1 MFRVTAMGDGE
12 RKAAGARRRA
22 AVAWRRLLPL
32 ALLILAA
39 AVALASGLHELLG
52 FDALQQHNRA
62 LRDAVE
68 ARPVLVA
75 AGYVMVYIAAA
86 ATALPVAVFLTIVG
100 GYLFG
105 VWLGAALAVSAA
117 TVGAVA
123 VFLAAGTSL
132 GRYLG
137 ASTSPLVHRL
147 RAGFQADEWSYLLVL
162 RLLPLLPFTVVNVL
176 PALLGVRLRVFVVT
190 TFFGMLPGSFVY
202 AGIGNGLG
210 SIIARGDAPEVG
222 TILEPTILVPLG
234 GLAVLALLP
243 LVVRRLQA
251 RREQQRPAR

>member
-1 MFRVTAMGDGE
+1 MGDGE
-12 RKAAGARRRA
+12 REDVGTRQRA
-22 AVAWRRLLPL
+22 ALAWRRLLPL

-39 AVALASGLHELLG
+39 AVAFASGLHELLG
-52 FDALQQHNRA
+52 FDALQQHHRA

-68 ARPVLVA
+68 ARPMLVA
-75 AGYVMVYIAAA
+75 SGYVMVYFAAA

-105 VWLGAALAVSAA
+105 VWLGGALAVSAA

-132 GRYLG
+132 GRDLG

-162 RLLPLLPFTVVNVL
+162 RLLPLLPFTLVNVL

-210 SIIARGDAPEVG
+210 SIIARGDTLKLG
-222 TILEPTILVPLG
+222 TILEPAILAPLG

-243 LVVRRLQA
+243 MVVRRLQA
-251 RREQQRPAR
+251 RREQQRPLR